1 MSSSPATSTSDVSS
15 LNRLIARLLLDELS
29 SNSQSSE
36 TTPQSLFERNNVS
49 EIMRNYNHT
58 INGYNN
64 NISVYNQN
72 MGHIIRLIESSNSRA
87 HSQRDTNMPYSTLRR
102 NTAETDSYVDGSGNS
117 VPISPATAA
126 RSYMDISG
134 GSVPPTTPVSA
145 PRSSNTTD
153 ISGNVSR
160 SRFEAETFYN
170 NRYRSL
176 ATTNIASGLFS
187 SNRHRFR
194 PPMTTQQTNAQTEE
208 SRMREYTQE
217 LVYSSENADLPSRCP
232 ISLTDFADG
241 DTILQ
246 IRRCK
251 HAFRPN
257 DIRQW
262 LTRNTT
268 CPVCRRDI
276 RVMSLPTTF
285 PHLSDNTL
293 AQDSSDQ
300 FINTINTRVLDE
312 AGPTEP
318 ERANAATASD
328 EVADDTDYSDMPPLV
343 EDTEDTHMPTFTI
356 TYETGSF
363 LDNTRPTTHYDSYPA
378 SVGLT
383 TYNNEYAYVFEF
395 PIEPIEI
402 QDMTPDD
409 SPARTNPLQ

>member
-1 MSSSPATSTSDVSS
+1 M
-15 LNRLIARLLLDELS
+15 N
-29 SNSQSSE
+29 
-36 TTPQSLFERNNVS
+36 
-49 EIMRNYNHT
+49 
-58 INGYNN
+58 
-64 NISVYNQN
+64 
-72 MGHIIRLIESSNSRA
+72 
-87 HSQRDTNMPYSTLRR
+87 
-102 NTAETDSYVDGSGNS
+102 
-117 VPISPATAA
+117 
-126 RSYMDISG
+126 
-134 GSVPPTTPVSA
+134 
-145 PRSSNTTD
+145 
-153 ISGNVSR
+153 
-160 SRFEAETFYN
+160 
-170 NRYRSL
+170 
-176 ATTNIASGLFS
+176 
-187 SNRHRFR
+187 
-194 PPMTTQQTNAQTEE
+194 TQQTNAQTEE

-300 FINTINTRVLDE
+300 FINTINTRVRDE

-318 ERANAATASD
+318 EHANAAIASD
-328 EVADDTDYSDMPPLV
+328 EVVGDTDYSDMPPLV

-363 LDNTRPTTHYDSYPA
+363 LDDTRPTTHYDSYPA